1 MKILK
6 EWKRRKG
13 FQTLPNNKKFNFLLM
28 WKRKR
33 PKVQINGVVK
43 VFKGTKEH
51 KQTYYRLQKL
61 KETLEI

>member
-6 EWKRRKG
+6 ERKRRKG
-13 FQTLPNNKKFNFLLM
+13 FQTLPKSKKLNFLLM

-51 KQTYYRLQKL
+51 KQTYYKLQNI
-61 KETLEI
+61 ERNA

>member
-1 MKILK
+1 M
-6 EWKRRKG
+6 WKR
-13 FQTLPNNKKFNFLLM
+13 
-28 WKRKR
+28 KRKR

-51 KQTYYRLQKL
+51 IIDYKKL